1 MMRSLLVLA
10 LLAAAAPCRAAPA
23 LKMVT
28 IDTEEGAA
36 TLFVTPQ
43 GRSLLIDTGSPAGS
57 DPKSGLDGARNGAD
71 RIAAAARSLG
81 VRRIDDVI
89 ITHYHGGHVGG
100 VVELLAR
107 LPVGTFID
115 HGPDREMA
123 DPRKPGDA
131 PANRRARKT
140 RLLYEK
146 YLAAIKGHR
155 HIVARPGDVF
165 HFGSLTDTIVAS
177 DGKLVARALPGA
189 GKPGALCGTPP
200 MTDDGGLENTQ
211 SVASLLS
218 FGKVRIAAMGDLT
231 WNHEHDLFCPIDKMG
246 HVNILLVSHHGIAL
260 SSNPSAIA
268 ALRPDIAVVGNS
280 AIYGAVPAT
289 VKTISA
295 SKGLQ
300 GFWRMHASVAHPELN
315 GDPDF
320 IANLAAAPDHGDVIS
335 QEIWPDGRI
344 TVSNSRNGFSKTYR
358 VK

>member
-131 PANRRARKT
+131 PANAGPAR
-140 RLLYEK
+140 
-146 YLAAIKGHR
+146 H
-155 HIVARPGDVF
+155 VF
-165 HFGSLTDTIVAS
+165 SMRNIS
-177 DGKLVARALPGA
+177 P
-189 GKPGALCGTPP
+189 
-200 MTDDGGLENTQ
+200 Q
-211 SVASLLS
+211 S
-218 FGKVRIAAMGDLT
+218 R
-231 WNHEHDLFCPIDKMG
+231 
-246 HVNILLVSHHGIAL
+246 
-260 SSNPSAIA
+260 AIA
-268 ALRPDIAVVGNS
+268 
-280 AIYGAVPAT
+280 
-289 VKTISA
+289 IS
-295 SKGLQ
+295 S
-300 GFWRMHASVAHPELN
+300 P
-315 GDPDF
+315 
-320 IANLAAAPDHGDVIS
+320 
-335 QEIWPDGRI
+335 GRAM
-344 TVSNSRNGFSKTYR
+344 FSILVR
-358 VK
+358 